1 MEVTANATDILKR
14 RYMNKGEAVE
24 ERFWAVANRHAR
36 CEERFLYWA
45 KTFYDELLEPLN
57 FLPNSPAIKNA
68 RVEDACL
75 SACHVMSP
83 KDNLESIYQVERD
96 AGMVIASGGGV
107 GHGLSNLREAG
118 SPVNNVQGVACG
130 PIGVLR
136 MYSENSN
143 QVSQAF
149 RKGANMAQLAIDHP
163 DIREFI
169 HVKDNHTSVN
179 NFNLSVQVPDDFME
193 TVAEGDG
200 WDLLSRHPDHK
211 WSDAVDVVD
220 ARGLWQ
226 EICESAWK
234 TGDPGLVF
242 IDRVN
247 DTHPNFDRFGP
258 IESSNP
264 CGEEFLEDYGSCCLG
279 SIDISKHLNADR
291 TGIDWTKLK
300 RTVTLAVRFLDN
312 SIDVN
317 FYKVDKS
324 REMAEATRR
333 IGLGIMGWADAL
345 SMLGIVYGSGWSINL
360 AERVGLMITQMARGA
375 SAALAR
381 EKGPYPGQTR
391 YRNSSVT
398 TFAPTGT
405 ISRLAD
411 CSSGI
416 EPHFAHAWQSK
427 ILWDANGAQVE
438 HFDMPKSLREALGHI
453 YIEEDDKDALMGGV
467 ASARQHLERLQLY
480 PDLWLTSGE
489 IHWTKHIHMLAA
501 FQKYVTNSISK
512 TINLPEDAT
521 VEDISGAFL
530 MAYELGCKAITV
542 YRDKSRSVQ
551 VLNKSEVK
559 SAPAPAP
566 VEKQHRPQRLAGSTY
581 RVPTGH
587 GTMYLTVNADEMG
600 APKECFVNLGK
611 SGNCT
616 HTLTEA
622 MGRLIT
628 IALQH
633 GVAPADLYDQLV
645 GISCSHTSYNS
656 DGTIIKSIPDG
667 IASVLAQFLT
677 GNMLAEYV
685 SKPTTESMCTE
696 CGGMTVR
703 YDGCETCQSCGNQL
717 CG

>member
-1 MEVTANATDILKR
+1 MEVTANAADILKR
-14 RYMNKGEAVE
+14 RYMDKGETVAD
-24 ERFWAVANRHAR
+24 RFWAVAKRHAR
-36 CEERFLYWA
+36 CEEQEEFWQARFY
-45 KTFYDELLEPLN
+45 YELLEPLN

-68 RVEDACL
+68 RSDDACL

-83 KDNLESIYQVERD
+83 KDNLESIYQVGRD

-118 SPVNNVQGVACG
+118 APVNNVQGIACG

-149 RKGANMAQLAIDHP
+149 RKGANMAQLAVDHP

-169 HVKDNHTSVN
+169 HVKDNHTSIN
-179 NFNLSVQVPDDFME
+179 NFNLSVQVPNVFMRQLMS
-193 TVAEGDG
+193 DG
-200 WDLLSRHPDHK
+200 KWILRSRCPDPTK
-211 WSDAVDVVD
+211 GLIAVEELK
-220 ARGLWQ
+220 AQELWQ

-247 DTHPNFDRFGP
+247 GTHPNFDRFGP

-279 SIDISKHLNADR
+279 SIDISRHLKADR
-291 TGIDWTKLK
+291 TGIDWAKLK

-345 SMLGIVYGSGWSINL
+345 SMLGMSYGSGWSLNL
-360 AERVGLMITQMARGA
+360 AERLGLMLTQMARGA
-375 SAALAR
+375 SAALAI

-405 ISRLAD
+405 ISRIAD

-416 EPHFAHAWQSK
+416 EPHFAHAWKSK
-427 ILWDANGAQVE
+427 VLWDSNGAQVE
-438 HFDMPKSLREALGHI
+438 HFDIPRSLREAMG
-453 YIEEDDKDALMGGV
+453 YGGDDNPLDEGEKEALMKSLE
-467 ASARQHLERLQLY
+467 SARQFLDRDAGLY
-480 PDLWLTSGE
+480 PDFWLTSGE
-489 IHWTKHIHMLAA
+489 VHWTKHIKMLAA
-501 FQKYVTNSISK
+501 FQKHVTNSISK

-559 SAPAPAP
+559 SDVVP
-566 VEKQHRPQRLAGSTY
+566 VEKQHRPQRLAGQYLSSSNRSRHY
-581 RVPTGH
+581 VP
-587 GTMYLTVNADEMG
+587 D
-600 APKECFVNLGK
+600 
-611 SGNCT
+611 
-616 HTLTEA
+616 
-622 MGRLIT
+622 
-628 IALQH
+628 
-633 GVAPADLYDQLV
+633 
-645 GISCSHTSYNS
+645 
-656 DGTIIKSIPDG
+656 
-667 IASVLAQFLT
+667 
-677 GNMLAEYV
+677 
-685 SKPTTESMCTE
+685 
-696 CGGMTVR
+696 
-703 YDGCETCQSCGNQL
+703 CQRR
-717 CG
+717 